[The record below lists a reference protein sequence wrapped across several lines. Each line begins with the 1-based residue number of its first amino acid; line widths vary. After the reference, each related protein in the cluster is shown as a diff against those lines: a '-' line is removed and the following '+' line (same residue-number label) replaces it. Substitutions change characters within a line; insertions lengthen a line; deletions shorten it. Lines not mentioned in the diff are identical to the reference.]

1 MNKLA
6 KRISAVV
13 LAGAMTLSS
22 SIAAFAADMTVYYRT
37 YNSDATTDEEKFAY
51 YGSETVT
58 GVDSSKTIAQAL
70 KSYYKGRA
78 KWNNVTAE
86 DGTVDAFLESLQ
98 LVGQE
103 SAWASENSYPYLEP
117 DHSHGKWVGKSW
129 MWCDYAAGLKNVK
142 YPENSLSRV
151 NCSDTDFAI
160 ILSYDTSSMTW

>member
-22 SIAAFAADMTVYYRT
+22 SVAAFAADMTVYYRT

-58 GVDSSKTIAQAL
+58 DVDSNKTIAETLQN
-70 KSYYKGRA
+70 YYGGRA
-78 KWNNVTAE
+78 KWKQATAD
-86 DGTVDAFLESLQ
+86 DGITDTYLTSLQ
-98 LVGQE
+98 LKTE
-103 SAWASENSYPYLEP
+103 SEPWASEDNYPYLEP
-117 DHSHGKWVGKSW
+117 DYSHGKWVGKSW

-142 YPENSLSRV
+142 YPETSLSRV
-151 NCSDTDFAI
+151 KCSNTDFAI
-160 ILSYDTSSMTW
+160 ILSYDTSSLTW